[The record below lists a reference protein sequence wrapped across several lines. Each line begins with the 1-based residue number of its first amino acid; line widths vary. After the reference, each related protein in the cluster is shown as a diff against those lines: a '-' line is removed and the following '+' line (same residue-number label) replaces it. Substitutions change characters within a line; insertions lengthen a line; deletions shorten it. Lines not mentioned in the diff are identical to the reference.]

1 VRRVSS
7 VWHVAREYA
16 GIAEAGG
23 VKDVA
28 AGLARALSAAGVQAT
43 AVVPLYGGLPRS
55 FALPDPALSFTVP
68 VPALDAPWTVAEE
81 PVALRAMDV
90 HGVRILLVDSP
101 RFADKRGVY
110 TYTAADEKDDKHR
123 KRGTGHWD
131 FNQMN
136 AILVR
141 AALEGALRLD
151 EAPTVFH
158 CHDGHA
164 ALLPAMLRESPRYA
178 AWYADCGLVVTIHN
192 AGAGYHQE
200 IWDRRFAG
208 LLTGL
213 SQETLE
219 KGMLGGTVD
228 PLLLAGHYGT
238 LNTVSEKYAQEMLGE
253 KEKERSAGLGR
264 ALRGE
269 GIPLAGITNGVDPS
283 PFDPRY
289 PEQTGLPFRFDPSSG
304 DVEGRRGCRMLLA
317 DRLGAGSAMRDP
329 AVPLYAF
336 IGRLTSQKG
345 VDVLVSAV
353 RLCIAEDPSALFV
366 VLGEGEKWA
375 EDALRALAGDSRARA
390 RVFFMQAYDT
400 ALSKLI
406 DAASDFLLIPSVY
419 EPCGL
424 TDFHAQLL
432 GSIPVVHRVGGLVKV
447 EDGVT
452 GFSYDE
458 HSARGLAQAVAR
470 TAGIF
475 RRDPALLARIR
486 REGFERIFSRYT
498 WERVL
503 ENGYMPLYGSSLAG
517 GQWTRG

>member
-1 VRRVSS
+1 MRKVSS

-28 AGLARALSAAGVQAT
+28 AGLARALSASGVRAT
-43 AVVPLYGGLPRS
+43 AVVPLYGGLARG
-55 FALPDPALSFTVP
+55 FVLPGETVSFTLP
-68 VPALDAPWTVAEE
+68 VPALDAPWAVAEE
-81 PVALRAMDV
+81 PVSLRETEMD
-90 HGVRILLVDSP
+90 GVRILLVDSP
-101 RFADKRGVY
+101 RFAEKRGVY
-110 TYTAADEKDDKHR
+110 TYTAADEKDNPHK

-151 EAPTVFH
+151 ETPAVFH

-164 ALLPAMLRESPRYA
+164 ALLPSLLRETPRYA
-178 AWYADCGLVVTIHN
+178 ARYGASGVVVTIHN

-200 IWDRRFAG
+200 IWDRQFAR

-213 SQETLE
+213 GQDVLE

-228 PLLLAGHYGT
+228 PFLLAGHYAA
-238 LNTVSEKYAQEMLGE
+238 LNTVSEQYAREMLEE
-253 KEKERSAGLGR
+253 KDKERSAGLGR
-264 ALRGE
+264 ALRE
-269 GIPLAGITNGVDPS
+269 KGIPLAGITNGVDPA
-283 PFDPRY
+283 PYDPRL
-289 PEQTGLPFRFDPSSG
+289 PEKTGLPFRFDPFTG
-304 DVEGRRGCRMLLA
+304 DLEGRRGCRLLLA
-317 DRLGAGSAMRDP
+317 DRLEGGGGLRDP
-329 AVPLYAF
+329 GVPLYAF

-345 VDVLVSAV
+345 VDVLAAAL

-375 EDALRALAGDSRARA
+375 EDALRALSDDRRARG
-390 RVFFMQAYDT
+390 RVFFLQAYDP

-458 HSARGLAQAVAR
+458 HSARGLARAVAR
-470 TAGIF
+470 TAEIF
-475 RRDPALLARIR
+475 RNDPARLARIR
-486 REGFERIFSRYT
+486 RQGFDRVFSRYT

-503 ENGYMPLYGSSLAG
+503 ESGYMPLYESSLAG
-517 GQWTRG
+517 EKWTRG